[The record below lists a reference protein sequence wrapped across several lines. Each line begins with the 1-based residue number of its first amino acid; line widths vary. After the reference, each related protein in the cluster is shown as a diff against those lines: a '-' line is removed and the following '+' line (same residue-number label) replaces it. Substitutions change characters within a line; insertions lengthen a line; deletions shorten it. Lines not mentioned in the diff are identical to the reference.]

1 MLKIIQLICSPIK
14 SLWNHFWQSIL
25 PIFLSFRGYGRL
37 ILKKYDVFNTIQF
50 ILIVVFFFKPCKEN
64 LKYIRNTI
72 RNTRNVSYFGK
83 IRNASEM
90 HHKYLFSPSLHPSPG
105 LILKHFLSFTHPT
118 PITAPYP

>member
-37 ILKKYDVFNTIQF
+37 ILKKYYIFNTIQF
-50 ILIVVFFFKPCKEN
+50 ILIVFFFFKPCK
-64 LKYIRNTI
+64 
-72 RNTRNVSYFGK
+72 K
-83 IRNASEM
+83 IRNASEIPSEIPEM
-90 HHKYLFSPSLHPSPG
+90 SPISEKIRNASEIHHKYLFSPSLHPSPG
-105 LILKHFLSFTHPT
+105 LILKHFFSFTHPS